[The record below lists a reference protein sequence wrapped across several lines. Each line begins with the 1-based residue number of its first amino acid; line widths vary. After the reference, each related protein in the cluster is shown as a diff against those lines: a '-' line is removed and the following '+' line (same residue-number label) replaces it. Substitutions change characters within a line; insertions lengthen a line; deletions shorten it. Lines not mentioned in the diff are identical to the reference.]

1 MKHIKY
7 MKYNKGK
14 LTRTL
19 LNSVERY
26 ELDSVMPIGVLNL
39 VVQNVYLQ
47 TRDNRLLVSS
57 FLSEVY
63 HE

>member
-1 MKHIKY
+1 